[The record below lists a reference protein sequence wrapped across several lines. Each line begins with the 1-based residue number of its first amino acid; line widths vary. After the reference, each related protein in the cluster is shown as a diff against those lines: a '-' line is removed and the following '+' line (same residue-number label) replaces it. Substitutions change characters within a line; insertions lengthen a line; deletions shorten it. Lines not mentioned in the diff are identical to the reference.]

1 MSMPIKDAPTLSPP
15 PSACHALPRQTTQPK
30 PQGFP
35 SPHFPSPSFR
45 LFILLF
51 TPAKLLGA
59 HKFLSVLYGSL
70 CGMSSCG
77 VLLYSCSCTCSC
89 FSSLVLLLL
98 SNRDAFT
105 NSCKL
110 NLLRRAW
117 AHLMTL
123 LAKLAT
129 RYFSGQAWQAAATPT
144 YSSLFLHP
152 LASIRQQ
159 QLQLLGIGRC
169 ISLIC
174 WPADAAQ
181 WKMLRRAQSYATKFN
196 MKSLSFAT
204 NRLHWIGRSSKR
216 NESKRI

>member
-1 MSMPIKDAPTLSPP
+1 MSMPIKDDP
-15 PSACHALPRQTTQPK
+15 PSLPCHTLPGQTTQPK
-30 PQGFP
+30 PQGFL
-35 SPHFPSPSFR
+35 SPHFPSTSFR

-70 CGMSSCG
+70 CGMSSCS
-77 VLLYSCSCTCSC
+77 VLLYSRFCSC
-89 FSSLVLLLL
+89 SSSIMMLLLG
-98 SNRDAFT
+98 NRDAFT

-110 NLLRRAW
+110 NLLRRAC

-129 RYFSGQAWQAAATPT
+129 RYFSGQAWQAAATPHLLL
-144 YSSLFLHP
+144 SLFLHL

-159 QLQLLGIGRC
+159 QLQLLAIGCC

-181 WKMLRRAQSYATKFN
+181 WKMLRGAQSYATKFN
-196 MKSLSFAT
+196 MKSLSFAAS
-204 NRLHWIGRSSKR
+204 RLHWIRRGSKR